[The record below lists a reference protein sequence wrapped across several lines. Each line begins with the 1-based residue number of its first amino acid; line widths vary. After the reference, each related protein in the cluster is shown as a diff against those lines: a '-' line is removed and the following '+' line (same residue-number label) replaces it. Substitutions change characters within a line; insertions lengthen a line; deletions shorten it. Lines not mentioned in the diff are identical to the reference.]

1 MSIGGTLS
9 RLFGAGSS
17 PDRRIPLDA
26 LAGWTIVVMEETA
39 VWREHIERSKTN
51 AKRYEGE
58 EATLR
63 GTVGDQAHCR
73 GFCDPARREI
83 VVRYDGLSA
92 TEPDSS
98 VLWHELGHALGIM
111 SHE

>member
-26 LAGWTIVVMEETA
+26 LAGWTLVVCEEVKIWA
-39 VWREHIERSKTN
+39 EYQKRS
-51 AKRYEGE
+51 AKNTHVY
-58 EATLR
+58 
-63 GTVGDQAHCR
+63 VGDAGHAR
-73 GFCDPARREI
+73 GFCDPNRKEI
-83 VVRYDGLSA
+83 CVRFAGLSA
-92 TEPDSS
+92 TEPDTE